1 MRLWPNLATL
11 DTSHA
16 YSLFKFKM
24 VANSMVYHPFG
35 GYFIVDLTTID
46 EFTTI
51 HVEGTASTITFGQ
64 GTTTGYSYHFF
75 FVAWPVASSLLSQDS
90 EMLIY
95 YQKFDGFND
104 IPNFPTI

>member
-51 HVEGTASTITFGQ
+51 YVEGTASTIAFGQ
-64 GTTTGYSYHFF
+64 GTTGYSYHFF

-95 YQKFDGFND
+95 YQKFDGLND
-104 IPNFPTI
+104 VPNFPTI